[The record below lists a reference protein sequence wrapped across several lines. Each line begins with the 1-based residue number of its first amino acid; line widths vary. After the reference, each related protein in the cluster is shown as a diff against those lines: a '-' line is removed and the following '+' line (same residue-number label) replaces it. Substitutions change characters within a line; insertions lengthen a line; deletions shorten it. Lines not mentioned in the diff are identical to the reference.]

1 MQHVHHEMT
10 SCHKLEMLSSWT
22 QEVGTNSWRKR
33 SHVSLDIDDVPEDFS
48 CDAIWRI
55 TLQQPYAYTYT
66 YSYNSCTYIYIIYIY
81 IYIYI
86 LHHTY
91 NILVSYHIMFSHTH
105 TCVYVRYV
113 CHSIFWQKGS
123 CDPGW
128 WSRLRAPN
136 AAPSPWSCWRQ
147 LGLTMVE
154 RLICMIL
161 KGHYFD
167 QTNWT
172 PSIMMI
178 WWMHDEFVS
187 YMCFPCTFGV
197 ILAIIR
203 PNWLIRVGGDTTG
216 HALWD
221 KSVPCAPVISERS
234 SLQHLRFRW
243 GKAARR
249 RPSSAGRRWK
259 EARGDSEDR
268 DRRWTQRCSRASPR
282 VPWQLSLW

>member
-1 MQHVHHEMT
+1 MW
-10 SCHKLEMLSSWT
+10 SSWT
-22 QEVGTNSWRKR
+22 QEVGTNSWQKR
-33 SHVSLDIDDVPEDFS
+33 SRVHSLFCLVGYRR
-48 CDAIWRI
+48 CTRRLQLWRDLTNYPSA
-55 TLQQPYAYTYT
+55 TL
-66 YSYNSCTYIYIIYIY
+66 CIYIYLFRKFMYIQIYIYIFTPHIIYIY
-81 IYIYI
+81 IYHTRII
-86 LHHTY
+86 SHH
-91 NILVSYHIMFSHTH
+91 VFTH

-161 KGHYFD
+161 KGHYVD
-167 QTNWT
+167 QTNWI

-197 ILAIIR
+197 IPAIIR

-234 SLQHLRFRW
+234 SLQYLWFRW

>member
-1 MQHVHHEMT
+1 MHIHIPIHIIHV
-10 SCHKLEMLSSWT
+10 
-22 QEVGTNSWRKR
+22 
-33 SHVSLDIDDVPEDFS
+33 
-48 CDAIWRI
+48 
-55 TLQQPYAYTYT
+55 
-66 YSYNSCTYIYIIYIY
+66 YIYIFTPHIIYIY
-81 IYIYI
+81 ISY
-86 LHHTY
+86 
-91 NILVSYHIMFSHTH
+91 SYHIISCFHTH
-105 TCVYVRYV
+105 THVCMYDMCVIAFSGRKAAAIQAGDRGWGPPTQHHPHGAVD
-113 CHSIFWQKGS
+113 GS
-123 CDPGW
+123 WGW
-128 WSRLRAPN
+128 
-136 AAPSPWSCWRQ
+136 PW
-147 LGLTMVE
+147 LTMVE
-154 RLICMIL
+154 RLICMRL

-167 QTNWT
+167 QTNWI
-172 PSIMMI
+172 PSILMI
-178 WWMHDEFVS
+178 WWMRGEFVS

>member
-1 MQHVHHEMT
+1 MHIHILFHIIHV
-10 SCHKLEMLSSWT
+10 
-22 QEVGTNSWRKR
+22 
-33 SHVSLDIDDVPEDFS
+33 
-48 CDAIWRI
+48 
-55 TLQQPYAYTYT
+55 
-66 YSYNSCTYIYIIYIY
+66 YIY
-81 IYIYI
+81 IYTTHIYI
-86 LHHTY
+86 SY
-91 NILVSYHIMFSHTH
+91 SYHIISCFHTH

-147 LGLTMVE
+147 LGLTMVDHGWTVDMYE
-154 RLICMIL
+154 IEGPLFWPNKLNTINYEDLMNAWWICVL
-161 KGHYFD
+161 
-167 QTNWT
+167 
-172 PSIMMI
+172 
-178 WWMHDEFVS
+178 
-187 YMCFPCTFGV
+187 YMCFPCTFGA

-203 PNWLIRVGGDTTG
+203 PNWLIRVGGGTTG

-221 KSVPCAPVISERS
+221 KPVPCAPVISERS